1 MYALKKIGK
10 APLRIEIINS
20 LNIEFLIPECG
31 YFILAIWRE
40 ESIIESVK
48 VSFQSL
54 QGIKTEV

>member
-1 MYALKKIGK
+1 MYDLKKRGK
-10 APLRIEIINS
+10 VPPLIEIINS
-20 LNIEFLIPECG
+20 LNIEFLIAGWG

-40 ESIIESVK
+40 EPIIESVK

>member
-1 MYALKKIGK
+1 MYAVKKTGK
-10 APLRIEIINS
+10 APPLIEIINS
-20 LNIEFLIPECG
+20 LNIEFLIAGCG